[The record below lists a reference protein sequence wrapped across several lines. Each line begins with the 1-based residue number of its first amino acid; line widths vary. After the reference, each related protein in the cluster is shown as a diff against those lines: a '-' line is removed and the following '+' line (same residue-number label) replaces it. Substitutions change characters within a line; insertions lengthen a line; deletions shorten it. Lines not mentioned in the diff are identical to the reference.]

1 MDSLQTKFQQI
12 YANLPLNQRQEV
24 VVVIDNEPLSWN
36 AVKLEVD
43 NDTDKGKEILELLV
57 KLGIIT

>member
-1 MDSLQTKFQQI
+1 MNLQTKFLQI
-12 YANLPLNQRQEV
+12 YANLPLNQRQGV

-43 NDTDKGKEILELLV
+43 QDTEKAKQILELLV
-57 KLGIIT
+57 KLGIIK

>member
-1 MDSLQTKFQQI
+1 MNLQTKFLQI
-12 YANLPLNQRQEV
+12 YANLPLNQRQGV

-43 NDTDKGKEILELLV
+43 QNTEKGKQILELLV
-57 KLGIIT
+57 KLGIVK